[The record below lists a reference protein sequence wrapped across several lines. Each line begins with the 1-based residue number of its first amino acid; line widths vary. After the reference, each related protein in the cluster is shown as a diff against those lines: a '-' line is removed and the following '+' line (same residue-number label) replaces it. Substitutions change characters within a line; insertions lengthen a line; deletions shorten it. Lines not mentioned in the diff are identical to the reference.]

1 MSMNST
7 ERLRLSIRRGCPDLR
22 AYRNLVGRAG
32 INPWCPR
39 PESNRHDREVEGFS
53 CHFGFRRQ
61 RERCSWSG
69 ARLHHSPAHD
79 AHCHRCPP
87 SALYTFLRPCGR
99 RLGSVSARTLARP
112 GPSPSLTGFTSGVS
126 PGGLKPFKSLVSTN
140 FTTRA
145 CRRPSRTTHAPGGRR
160 ACSSSLLLH
169 PGQRRTRGAELPADR
184 RAQSISLSTGQTLS
198 SIRGCAFAVG

>member
-1 MSMNST
+1 MDVTGRYRPST
-7 ERLRLSIRRGCPDLR
+7 RWRHPFLLGGLDVAGC
-22 AYRNLVGRAG
+22 AG
-32 INPWCPR
+32 IGTWCPR

-126 PGGLKPFKSLVSTN
+126 PGGLNHSSPLCLPISPLG
-140 FTTRA
+140 
-145 CRRPSRTTHAPGGRR
+145 HA
-160 ACSSSLLLH
+160 
-169 PGQRRTRGAELPADR
+169 ADR
-184 RAQSISLSTGQTLS
+184 PARRMHPAGAGLVRPPCSCIPASAEREAPNSRQTGALK
-198 SIRGCAFAVG
+198 AFH